1 MAVVLVQVPYALG
14 RRDEGL
20 ATGVPVLAEA
30 LADELGAESVV
41 VEPAELSWNETGA
54 SFDVIRALGASV
66 RDVAAA
72 GDFPLVVGGVCSSC
86 LGVVAGLG
94 SPDGLGVVWFDAHG
108 DFNTPETTPTG
119 FFDGMPLALLTGSGY
134 EALRA
139 SVEGLDPVDEA
150 NVVLVG
156 ARDLDPAE
164 EERLE
169 SSAVTRVAVTDPV
182 APALDALA
190 RRTTQV
196 YLHVDLDV
204 LDPSE
209 GQANRYR
216 SPNGMTADA
225 VAAAVAET
233 TQRFTVRAA
242 AITAYEPVY
251 DPEGRVPAAAVSIAR
266 QFVGAGVAA

>member
-20 ATGVPVLAEA
+20 ATGVPVLAAA
-30 LADELGAESVV
+30 LEKALGAESVV

-54 SFDVIRALGASV
+54 SFDVVRAIAATV
-66 RDVAAA
+66 REVVTA

-86 LGVVAGLG
+86 LGAAAGLG
-94 SPDGLGVVWFDAHG
+94 SPGGLGVVWFDAHG
-108 DFNTPETTPTG
+108 DFNTPETSPTG
-119 FFDGMPLALLTGSGY
+119 FFDGMPLAMLTGSGW

-139 SVEGLDPVDEA
+139 SVDGLEPVDEA

-164 EERLE
+164 ETRLE
-169 SSAVTRVAVTDPV
+169 RSAVARVAATEPI
-182 APALDALA
+182 AAALDGLA
-190 RRTTQV
+190 ARTQDV
-196 YLHVDLDV
+196 YVHVDLDV

-216 SPNGMTADA
+216 SENGMTAAA
-225 VAAAVAET
+225 VAAAVGEIAR
-233 TQRFTVRAA
+233 RFTIRAA
-242 AITAYEPVY
+242 AVTAYEPAF
-251 DPEGRVPAAAVSIAR
+251 DPEGRVPAAAVTIAKNL
-266 QFVGAGVAA
+266 VGAGVAA